1 MRLKKKK
8 PNIIFIVIDA
18 LRPGNLGCYGYTK
31 PISQN
36 IDKLSEE
43 GLLFKH
49 AYSCTNATDP
59 SLTSIFSGKFCRSH
73 GIMKHGAS
81 LQSDE
86 VQAFLKSTRTLPE
99 ILKLNGYRTYAI
111 DWLGRWHA
119 KGYDYY
125 SGILKTVGQW
135 GRERLTYGQTRE
147 YAMNLAETRFFKRF
161 SSLKSKIPTFLKQP
175 NITPRTETYGDATA
189 VTQKAKEI
197 IGENLDQS
205 FFLFLHYWDTHFPYN
220 SLASIKEKPRKL
232 DRNDREQLQRVK
244 NKDKRKQIKLLG
256 SVKRVLGM
264 YDESIAFVD
273 QEIGHLIETLRQK
286 GILENTLII
295 LTADHGE
302 SLTEHDIHFD
312 HHGLYDETIHVPLII
327 KYAELPRAK
336 AVKGFVQHVDII
348 PTILGILDIKGGLEY
363 DGESLLPLIYEDK
376 QLRSMIYAEET
387 HTQRKQMIA
396 THKLK
401 YIRAQSEQDA
411 VCKYCGEVHGGGIE
425 ELYDLE
431 KDPGETKNV
440 VAEHPGEAAKL
451 EKKLSEWISNTESN
465 RKRAMI
471 RGRISLLKRQQKI

>member
-18 LRPGNLGCYGYTK
+18 LRPRNLGCYGYAK

-36 IDKLSEE
+36 IDKLGEE
-43 GLLFKH
+43 GLLFKN
-49 AYSCTNATDP
+49 AYSCTNTTDP

-86 VQAFLKSTRTLPE
+86 VQAFLKSTQTLPE
-99 ILKLNGYRTYAI
+99 ILKLNGYQTYAI

-119 KGYDYY
+119 RGYDYY
-125 SGILKTVGQW
+125 SGILKTAGQW
-135 GRERLTYGQTRE
+135 GGERLTYGQTRE
-147 YAMNLAETRFFKRF
+147 YAMNLAKTSFFKRV
-161 SSLKSKIPTFLKQP
+161 SSLKSKISTFIKQP
-175 NITPRTETYGDATA
+175 KITPRTETYGDATA
-189 VTQKAKEI
+189 VTQKAREI
-197 IGENLDQS
+197 IGENFDQS
-205 FFLFLHYWDTHFPYN
+205 FFLFIHYWDTHFPYN
-220 SLASIKEKPRKL
+220 SPTSIKEKPGKL
-232 DRNDREQLQRVK
+232 DRDDREQLERVK
-244 NKDKRKQIKLLG
+244 SKDKKKLIELSG
-256 SVKRVLGM
+256 GVKKVLGM
-264 YDESIAFVD
+264 YEESITFVD
-273 QEIGHLIETLRQK
+273 QEIGHLIETLKQK

-302 SLTEHDIHFD
+302 SLTEHDIYFD
-312 HHGLYDETIHVPLII
+312 HHGLYDETIHVPLIM
-327 KYAELPRAK
+327 KYPGLPRAK
-336 AVKGFVQHVDII
+336 VVKGFVQHVDII
-348 PTILGILDIKGGLEY
+348 PTIFDILNIKGGFGY
-363 DGESLLPLIYEDK
+363 DGESLLPLIYENK
-376 QLRSMIYAEET
+376 QLRSVIYAEET
-387 HTQRKQMIA
+387 HTQRKQMIT

-440 VAEHPGEAAKL
+440 ITERPGEAAKL

-465 RKRAMI
+465 RKKAML
-471 RGRISLLKRQQKI
+471 RGRIGLLKRQHKI